1 MFYGFN
7 FGPFCVPLNGQSWD
21 MTPSEH
27 NLSRKLFEGYENW
40 AWTQMQKV
48 GTKYE
53 KITTISQEKSPF
65 SQFSGQ
71 SLSIR
76 QIKCDNIGY
85 DRLALPSILG
95 LCLAWGQ
102 R

>member
-21 MTPSEH
+21 MTPSQH
-27 NLSRKLFEGYENW
+27 NLSRKLFEGFENW

-53 KITTISQEKSPF
+53 KKKALLANPEVKVWA
-65 SQFSGQ
+65 
-71 SLSIR
+71 L
-76 QIKCDNIGY
+76 
-85 DRLALPSILG
+85 DR
-95 LCLAWGQ
+95 
-102 R
+102 